1 MVTRGD
7 NLGELKHYKIGD
19 IAQLAGVSRR
29 TIDYYT
35 KLGLLQPIRS
45 ENNYRYYTKHTL
57 ARLKIIETLKAQR
70 FTLNEIRE
78 QITLLVQE
86 QAMHSDSQINIEHI
100 REQLKQ
106 LEEQLIRLQ
115 PTATSSLDSGQVA
128 VLSKQVMVRGMA
140 IMNALIIYVS
150 EINGLV

>member
-1 MVTRGD
+1 M
-7 NLGELKHYKIGD
+7 KHYKIGD

-35 KLGLLQPIRS
+35 KLGLLQPIRL

-57 ARLKIIETLKAQR
+57 ARLKMIETLKAQR

-78 QITLLVQE
+78 QITPLVEE
-86 QAMHSDSQINIEHI
+86 QAVQSDSQIDIDYI
-100 REQLKQ
+100 REQMKK
-106 LEEQLIRLQ
+106 LEEQLNRLQ
-115 PTATSSLDSGQVA
+115 QAVAAGLDSSQVA
-128 VLSKQVMVRGMA
+128 VLSKQVMLRGMA
-140 IMNALIIYVS
+140 IMNSLIIYAN